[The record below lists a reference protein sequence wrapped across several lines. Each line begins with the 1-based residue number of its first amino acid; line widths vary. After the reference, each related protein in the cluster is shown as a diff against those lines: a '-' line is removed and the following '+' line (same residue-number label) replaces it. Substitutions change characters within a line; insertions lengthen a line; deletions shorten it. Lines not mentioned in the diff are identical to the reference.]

1 MAHWFLALSSRYA
14 LTSSNLPASNALPR
28 MRLAVGMVVATP
40 AAEVRTSP
48 PAVVKAALAPGARN
62 RGWAEAVSRHTAR
75 VRAIK
80 P

>member
-1 MAHWFLALSSRYA
+1 M
-14 LTSSNLPASNALPR
+14 PR

>member
-14 LTSSNLPASNALPR
+14 FNSSNLVATAALPR
-28 MRLAVGMVVATP
+28 MREPVGMVVATP
-40 AAEVRTSP
+40 AAEVSTSP
-48 PAVVKAALAPGARN
+48 PAVVKATLAPGARN